1 VCTIRL
7 RAGGTAL
14 AAARSSFSWEAPV
27 SSLNTP
33 SPEGM
38 PSQIALKTPAH
49 LRQRRDMLFRE
60 TLRERCERV
69 FFGIVW
75 SLQPKRFD
83 RLVQIARLWAL
94 RLLKPEPEIADL
106 ATRPGAGDIVG
117 IANDLS
123 LPILLRAYAAGLF
136 PHSHLNPPKWISLP
150 ERCVL
155 FFDNLHISKRLKRLM
170 RQGRY
175 TVTFDQDFEG
185 VIKACAG
192 KREGHYG
199 ITWITPRIMRAYAAL
214 FDAGYVHSFEVWNA
228 EGKLVGGGYGVA
240 LGRVFSTESQ
250 FSHEPNTSKIGFSV
264 LNWHLARWGYVL
276 NDGKGSTPTILDM
289 GFRPIPRAELLRLLA
304 EYGKG
309 GGRQGIWS
317 VEAGPDVVA
326 GWRETNRPEGT
337 GPDAV
342 ATG

>member
-1 VCTIRL
+1 M
-7 RAGGTAL
+7 
-14 AAARSSFSWEAPV
+14 

-33 SPEGM
+33 PPEGTS
-38 PSQIALKTPAH
+38 SQIAPKAPAH
-49 LRQRRDMLFRE
+49 LRERRDMLFRE
-60 TLRERCERV
+60 TLLERCERV
-69 FFGIVW
+69 LLGVAW
-75 SLQPKRFD
+75 SLQPTLID
-83 RLVQIARLWAL
+83 RLVPITRLWIQSL
-94 RLLKPEPEIADL
+94 FKPELELPDL
-106 ATRPGAGDIVG
+106 SKMPGAGELVG

-123 LPILLRAYAAGLF
+123 APTLLRAYARGLF
-136 PHSHLNPPKWISLP
+136 PHSHCGPPKWMSPP

-155 FFDNLHISKRLKRLM
+155 FFDNFHISKRLKRLM

-175 TVTFDQDFEG
+175 TVTFDKDFEG

-192 KREGHYG
+192 NRGKRFHL
-199 ITWITPRIMRAYAAL
+199 TWITPHIMRAYAAL

-240 LGRVFSTESQ
+240 FGRVFSTESQ

-264 LNWHLARWGYVL
+264 LNWHLAHWGYVL

-289 GFRPIPRAELLRLLA
+289 GFHPIPRAEFLRLLA
-304 EYGKG
+304 EYGEG
-309 GGRQGIWS
+309 GGRHGIWS

-326 GWRETNRPEGT
+326 GWRETNRPEGV